1 MVRNYFKI
9 AWRNLM
15 KNKFFSIVNI
25 FGLSVGLACCML
37 IALYLHYETSYD
49 AYQKNIKN
57 LYEIGTSF
65 VNKGQ
70 KDDQRASTSPP
81 VATAMKQE
89 YPEIAEVTRLL
100 GATADDDQLVQYAPP
115 GGDKKTFLERGG
127 YLADPTF
134 FRLFDYNFIEGKP
147 NDALSDPN
155 TIVIS
160 EEIAKTIFG
169 NEPALNK
176 VLRLSSNMNGE
187 QDYKI
192 TGVFKPADRPSNIN
206 GRFFLSLEGGEIYK
220 YLQRQGGDFARN
232 NMFSSFALL
241 KPGTDPRKL
250 QAKFPAFVKKYEE
263 NDLKRMGREK
273 KQFLVPVKDIHLSE
287 TLSSN
292 ITPPASRTYLYV
304 LASIAVFTLLIAC
317 INFMNL
323 STARS
328 SKRSAE
334 VGVRKVL
341 GAEKSSLVRQFLG
354 ESLLM
359 TFVAFILAL
368 FIVAAFLP
376 AFNQLSGKHITL
388 SFLEDR
394 TLFAGFLAMALLT
407 GLIAGSYPAFY
418 LSSFN
423 PVAVL
428 KGKLVNSL
436 AVVSIRKGLVVFQF
450 VISVVL
456 IIASVVIA
464 RQMHFLRTA
473 DLGFTSDQQI
483 VIPLRTN
490 TARSIG
496 KSLRDQVTNSGSV
509 LSAAMST
516 YYPGIA
522 NLMDA
527 GYYKDGQV
535 MSDAKHTRM
544 NSVDDRFLTTLGFKC
559 VAGRLFSPDFKSDT
573 GNRIIVNEDAIREIG
588 FASPQQAVGQNVY
601 FDLQGKKYAF
611 QVIGVVKDFH
621 FEDLHNPVEPF
632 GFQLLTDTNAF
643 NYLIVHARAGN
654 VAGTLKMIE
663 QTWRQFD
670 QNEPFEYSF
679 LDQDFQKN
687 YEADNRLAA
696 TVGYFT
702 VIAILISCLGLFG
715 LAAFSAEQRTR
726 EIGVRKVLGAKV
738 SSIIALLSVDF
749 LKLIIIA
756 IIIAS
761 PIAWWAMSKWLRGFA
776 YKQPIDWTIFAYTF
790 LIAITIGLLTIG
802 SQALKAAMSNPV
814 KSLRS
819 E

>member
-1 MVRNYFKI
+1 
-9 AWRNLM
+9 
-15 KNKFFSIVNI
+15 
-25 FGLSVGLACCML
+25 
-37 IALYLHYETSYD
+37 
-49 AYQKNIKN
+49 
-57 LYEIGTSF
+57 
-65 VNKGQ
+65 
-70 KDDQRASTSPP
+70 
-81 VATAMKQE
+81 
-89 YPEIAEVTRLL
+89 
-100 GATADDDQLVQYAPP
+100 
-115 GGDKKTFLERGG
+115 
-127 YLADPTF
+127 
-134 FRLFDYNFIEGKP
+134 
-147 NDALSDPN
+147 
-155 TIVIS
+155 
-160 EEIAKTIFG
+160 
-169 NEPALNK
+169 
-176 VLRLSSNMNGE
+176 
-187 QDYKI
+187 
-192 TGVFKPADRPSNIN
+192 
-206 GRFFLSLEGGEIYK
+206 
-220 YLQRQGGDFARN
+220 
-232 NMFSSFALL
+232 
-241 KPGTDPRKL
+241 
-250 QAKFPAFVKKYEE
+250 
-263 NDLKRMGREK
+263 
-273 KQFLVPVKDIHLSE
+273 
-287 TLSSN
+287 
-292 ITPPASRTYLYV
+292 
-304 LASIAVFTLLIAC
+304 
-317 INFMNL
+317 
-323 STARS
+323 
-328 SKRSAE
+328 
-334 VGVRKVL
+334 
-341 GAEKSSLVRQFLG
+341 
-354 ESLLM
+354 
-359 TFVAFILAL
+359 
-368 FIVAAFLP
+368 
-376 AFNQLSGKHITL
+376 
-388 SFLEDR
+388 
-394 TLFAGFLAMALLT
+394 
-407 GLIAGSYPAFY
+407 
-418 LSSFN
+418 
-423 PVAVL
+423 
-428 KGKLVNSL
+428 
-436 AVVSIRKGLVVFQF
+436 
-450 VISVVL
+450 
-456 IIASVVIA
+456 
-464 RQMHFLRTA
+464 
-473 DLGFTSDQQI
+473 
-483 VIPLRTN
+483 
-490 TARSIG
+490 
-496 KSLRDQVTNSGSV
+496 
-509 LSAAMST
+509 
-516 YYPGIA
+516 
-522 NLMDA
+522 
-527 GYYKDGQV
+527 
-535 MSDAKHTRM
+535 MSDAKHTQM